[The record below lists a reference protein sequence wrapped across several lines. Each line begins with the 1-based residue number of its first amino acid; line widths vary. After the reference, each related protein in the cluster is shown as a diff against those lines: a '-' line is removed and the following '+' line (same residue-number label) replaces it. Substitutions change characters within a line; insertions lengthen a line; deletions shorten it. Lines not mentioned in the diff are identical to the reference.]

1 MIMKNSI
8 FISHSSRDTDFV
20 IELRRAM
27 EAKGLY
33 NFIDSRELR
42 GSNEL
47 AQKIHTAIEEAKAFI
62 VIISADAFNS
72 AWVAEETR
80 YASQI
85 KEKIQGNYPIIPLL
99 REGIELGALKWIF
112 TKKPVAIRVKD
123 GADGIRSAL
132 PHILAALGKGIF
144 DEPES
149 TVPVIKT
156 EPAEELWLEL
166 KYPFIEEKKG
176 ERRASATAELIYIPS
191 GKKPCVESLEP
202 FLFTAPLGTAEIDE
216 LRWYLEQYYLWP
228 TGTLKTRAQKVENKL
243 PEWGYELWNSM
254 QNDIC
259 RNVFEAW
266 RDINDPVECRFTV
279 FVDSQLIKGSSRK
292 RQKEANEASAL
303 MLALPWE
310 LLRDRKGYLFQGA
323 KSVMTQRQLP
333 LRKPR
338 DLAAADPPI
347 RILLVSP
354 RPEYEKNEY
363 IEHRISQFP
372 LVESLEAVGG
382 ESAEITLLT
391 PATFPSLK
399 KEIEKAS
406 NLQMPFHVIHIDGHG
421 IYKRDVGLGGIC
433 FEDIIKNE
441 RESEECASLSVIH
454 SGGLADIMRDY
465 QVHLFFSRSL
475 SIHY

>member
-1 MIMKNSI
+1 MKNSI

-47 AQKIHTAIEEAKAFI
+47 AQKIHTAIEDARAFI

-85 KEKIQGNYPIIPLL
+85 KEKIQGNYPIISLL

-132 PHILAALGKGIF
+132 PHILAALGTGIS

-149 TVPVIKT
+149 VKSVHT
-156 EPAEELWLEL
+156 EPVEELWLEL

-176 ERRASATAELIYIPS
+176 ERRAGATAELIYIPS
-191 GKKPCVESLEP
+191 GEKPYIESLEP

-228 TGTLKTRAQKVENKL
+228 SGTLKTRAQKVESKL

-254 QNDIC
+254 QKDIC
-259 RNVFEAW
+259 RNVMEAW
-266 RDINDPVECRFTV
+266 REINAPVECRFTV
-279 FVDSQLIKGSSRK
+279 FVDSQLVKGSSRK
-292 RQKEANEASAL
+292 KQKEANEASAL
-303 MLALPWE
+303 LLGLPWE

-338 DLAAADPPI
+338 DIAGADPPV

-372 LVESLEAVGG
+372 LVESLEVIGGG
-382 ESAEITLLT
+382 EAAEITLLT
-391 PATFPSLK
+391 PPTFPALK
-399 KEIEKAS
+399 KEIEKGLS
-406 NLQMPFHVIHIDGHG
+406 LQAPFHVIHIDGHG
-421 IYKRDVGLGGIC
+421 IYKKDVGLGGVC
-433 FEDIIKNE
+433 FEDIIKTE
-441 RESEECASLSVIH
+441 RESEEESMSLSVMQ
-454 SGGLADIMRDY
+454 SGGLADIMSEY
-465 QVHLFFSRSL
+465 QVHIFFSRSL